1 MNYNMINHFNSNIAV
16 AYGINAS
23 IFIQALSQWTFN
35 NLANKRHLHDGYC
48 WSYNTLE
55 AYETIFPWWSKRQLE
70 TLIASLVKDGLIVKG
85 NYNKHKYDRTCW
97 YALSYMAMEFYPELI
112 TQDNI
117 KALLGTISPKWE
129 METPDF
135 YGNTILEKH
144 FTEMRNGI
152 HQNVTPIP
160 TSNSTKDNISKDIL
174 GNQLEDEIKQT
185 SKPKKGT
192 FGVKELKEDNPHD
205 IPESMLSD
213 WLEVRNIKKNKV
225 TATAWNK
232 INKTL
237 SVIEQKLNIKPHDAF
252 ETMVTRAWQ
261 SLELEYFQNNNAG
274 SAGTTSQGTGI
285 KDSNGND
292 ITWE

>member
-1 MNYNMINHFNSNIAV
+1 MINHFNSNIAV
-16 AYGINAS
+16 AYGINTA
-23 IFIQALSQWTFN
+23 IFVQQLSQWTFI
-35 NLANKRHLHDGYC
+35 NLVNKRNLHDGLC
-48 WSYNTLE
+48 WSFNTLE
-55 AYETIFPWWSKRQLE
+55 AYEDIFPYWSKRQLE
-70 TLIASLVKDGLIVKG
+70 TLISNAVRDGLVVKG

-97 YALSYMAMEFYPELI
+97 YALTHKGLSFFPELI
-112 TQDNI
+112 T
-117 KALLGTISPKWE
+117 
-129 METPDF
+129 
-135 YGNTILEKH
+135 EKH
-144 FTEMRNGI
+144 LRTLAESISHNCEMYDLSLPHEGNVKKHFAELCQAFHI
-152 HQNVTPIP
+152 NVTTIP
-160 TSNSTKDNISKDIL
+160 TSNTTKDNISKDIL

-213 WLEVRNIKKNKV
+213 WLEVRNVKKNKV

-237 SVIEQKLNIKPHDAF
+237 SVIEQKLNIKPHEAF

-261 SLELEYFQNNNAG
+261 SLELEYFQNNSAG
-274 SAGTTSQGTGI
+274 STGTTSHGTGV